1 MLFLADYTGLE
12 GREVGGIYRRQNSG
26 HPLFSVRDR
35 PRRKSCCQ
43 HQALNSRKAAYITS
57 VRKYKY
63 LRHIRG
69 CSSPGR
75 AIRSQRIGSQFE
87 SDHLHQQMDRHFLPI
102 HLLYASEMEIR
113 TVRQAVQRRPSVQC
127 ALSSALFRLTIV

>member
-43 HQALNSRKAAYITS
+43 HQALKI
-57 VRKYKY
+57 KY

-87 SDHLHQQMDRHFLPI
+87 SDHLHQQTDRYFCLSVCFLK
-102 HLLYASEMEIR
+102 
-113 TVRQAVQRRPSVQC
+113 
-127 ALSSALFRLTIV
+127 IVKYTLCVGLGIVYLITYSRKCKYWFVIIYSTCKNCYNMI